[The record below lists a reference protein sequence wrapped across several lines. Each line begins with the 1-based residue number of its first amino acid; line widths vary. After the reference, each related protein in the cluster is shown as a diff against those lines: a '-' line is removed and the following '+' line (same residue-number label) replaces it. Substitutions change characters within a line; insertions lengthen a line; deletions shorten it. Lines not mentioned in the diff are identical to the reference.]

1 MTLEDVA
8 QIVLVQ
14 IVGTAFTGIGVYA
27 AIMANLAQLN
37 ARVKHVEDN
46 SNRAHERIDSVI
58 TRGQ

>member
-1 MTLEDVA
+1 MTLEDVV

-37 ARVKHVEDN
+37 ARVKHTEDN
-46 SNRAHERIDSVI
+46 TNRAHDRIDLIISK
-58 TRGQ
+58 G